1 MEASEKIKQFIKE
14 REGCRLTAYRC
25 PSGVWTIGYGH
36 TGADVKRGKTIAQA
50 EAEALFDNDLRRFE
64 AELSRAMKADGAPA
78 LTQSQYD
85 ALLSFAYNI
94 GITALRESTLWRKVK
109 ANPADP
115 TIPAEFGRWVYA
127 KGKVLQG
134 LVERRK
140 EEANIYTRGDYGK

>member
-1 MEASEKIKQFIKE
+1 MKASERIKEFIKSK
-14 REGCRLTAYRC
+14 EGLSLTAYRC
-25 PSGVWTIGYGH
+25 PAGVLTIGYGH

-94 GITALRESTLWRKVK
+94 GITALRKSTLWRKVK

-140 EEANIYTRGDYGK
+140 EEAEIYSE

>member
-85 ALLSFAYNI
+85 ALLSFAYNVGI
-94 GITALRESTLWRKVK
+94 GALRRSTLWRKVM
-109 ANPADP
+109 ADPSDP
-115 TIPAEFGRWVYA
+115 TIGAEFCKWVHS
-127 KGKVLQG
+127 GKNVLPG
-134 LVERRK
+134 LVKRRR
-140 EEANIYTRGDYGK
+140 EEANIYRS

>member
-1 MEASEKIKQFIKE
+1 MEVSEKIKQFIKE
-14 REGCRLTAYRC
+14 QEGCRLTAYRC

-64 AELSRAMKADGAPA
+64 AELSQAMKADGAPA

-94 GITALRESTLWRKVK
+94 GITALRKSTLWRKVM

-134 LVERRK
+134 LVKRR
-140 EEANIYTRGDYGK
+140 EQEANIYTRGDYGK

>member
-14 REGCRLTAYRC
+14 QEGCRLTAYRC

-85 ALLSFAYNI
+85 ALLSFAYNVGI
-94 GITALRESTLWRKVK
+94 GALRRSTLWRKVM
-109 ANPADP
+109 ANPSDP
-115 TIPAEFGRWVYA
+115 TIGAEFCKWVHS
-127 KGKVLQG
+127 GKNVLPG
-134 LVERRK
+134 LVKRRR
-140 EEANIYTRGDYGK
+140 EEANIYRS